1 MVIQNWGGGGVQKKS
16 IVVFSEVAYCPR
28 ILTYVQDNLEPKRSL
43 SKRQVTWQPATNG
56 NSPGYPGT
64 KM

>member
-43 SKRQVTWQPATNG
+43 SKRQVT
-56 NSPGYPGT
+56 
-64 KM
+64 